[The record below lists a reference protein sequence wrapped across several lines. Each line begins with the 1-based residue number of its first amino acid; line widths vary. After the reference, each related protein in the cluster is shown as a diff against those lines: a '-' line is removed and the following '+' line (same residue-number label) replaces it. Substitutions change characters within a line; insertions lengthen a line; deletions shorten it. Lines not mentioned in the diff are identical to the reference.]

1 MNSLIRHKGWTW
13 GFRTT
18 ILLYF
23 VVLIV
28 LPILGVYYNSFSL
41 GIGSFV
47 ESIMD
52 PIAWKS
58 VILTLKLAVIATL
71 INVLLGTM
79 IAWVLIR
86 YKFPGKA
93 LLNSLVDL
101 PFALPTAVGGLM
113 ILLLL
118 GPGSL
123 IGGLAESLGF
133 EIVFHQPAIV
143 IAMVFVTFPFVI
155 RAVQPLLEELDA
167 SEEEAAYTM
176 GAKPSRVFLQVIL
189 PSMTPG
195 MIGGGMLA
203 FSRALAEFGAV
214 VLVAGNIPGR
224 TLVSSVFIFGEV
236 ESDNPVG
243 AAAVSIILLTLSFL
257 ILWLISLLQMRGE
270 DHEKTLDYTDV
281 SRILPADCRA
291 TG

>member
-189 PSMTPG
+189 PSMSPG
-195 MIGGGMLA
+195 MIGGGCWP
-203 FSRALAEFGAV
+203 S
-214 VLVAGNIPGR
+214 PGR
-224 TLVSSVFIFGEV
+224 SLNSERLCWWRAIFRGGRWCLRYLFSAKLRV
-236 ESDNPVG
+236 
-243 AAAVSIILLTLSFL
+243 IIRWGPQRSRSF
-257 ILWLISLLQMRGE
+257 S
-270 DHEKTLDYTDV
+270 
-281 SRILPADCRA
+281 
-291 TG
+291 

>member
-13 GFRTT
+13 GFRSTVV
-18 ILLYF
+18 LYF
-23 VVLIV
+23 VILIV
-28 LPILGVYYNSFSL
+28 LPILGVYYNSFSSGL
-41 GIGSFV
+41 GSFT
-47 ESIMD
+47 ESVSD

-58 VILTLKLAVIATL
+58 VLLTLKLAVIAALT
-71 INVLLGTM
+71 NVLLGTM

-86 YKFPGKA
+86 YKFRGRA

-133 EIVFHQPAIV
+133 TIVFHQPAIV

-176 GAKPSRVFLQVIL
+176 GAKPSRVFFQVIL
-189 PSMTPG
+189 PSMAHG

-236 ESDNPVG
+236 ESDNPAG

-257 ILWLISLLQMRGE
+257 ILWLISLMQMRGRR
-270 DHEKTLDYTDV
+270 
-281 SRILPADCRA
+281 S
-291 TG
+291 

>member
-1 MNSLIRHKGWTW
+1 MNSLLRHKGWTW

-28 LPILGVYYNSFSL
+28 LPILGVYYNSFTL
-41 GIGSFV
+41 GFANFV
-47 ESIMD
+47 ESISD

-58 VILTLKLAVIATL
+58 VLLTLKLAIIATF

-86 YKFPGKA
+86 YHFPGKA

-123 IGGLAESLGF
+123 IGKAAESLGF

-155 RAVQPLLEELDA
+155 RAVQPLLEELDP

-176 GAKPSRVFLQVIL
+176 GAKGTKVFTHVIL
-189 PSMTPG
+189 PSMAPG
-195 MIGGGMLA
+195 MISGGMLA

-236 ESDNPVG
+236 ESDNPVS
-243 AAAVSIILLTLSFL
+243 AAAVSVILLTLSFL
-257 ILWLISLLQMRGE
+257 ILWLINMLQMRGRR
-270 DHEKTLDYTDV
+270 
-281 SRILPADCRA
+281 S
-291 TG
+291 

>member
-1 MNSLIRHKGWTW
+1 MKILVSIPTGYPEVGGQKSLNSLLRHKGWTW

-41 GIGSFV
+41 GFGNFV
-47 ESIMD
+47 ESVSD

-58 VILTLKLAVIATL
+58 VLLTLKLAIIATL

-86 YKFPGKA
+86 YQFAGKA

-123 IGGLAESLGF
+123 IGKAAEALGF

-155 RAVQPLLEELDA
+155 RAVQPLLEELDP

-176 GAKPSRVFLQVIL
+176 GAKGARVFWQVIL
-189 PSMTPG
+189 PSMAPG
-195 MIGGGMLA
+195 MISGGMLA

-236 ESDNPVG
+236 ESDNPVS
-243 AAAVSIILLTLSFL
+243 AAAVSVILLTLSFL
-257 ILWLISLLQMRGE
+257 ILWLINMLQMRGRR
-270 DHEKTLDYTDV
+270 
-281 SRILPADCRA
+281 S
-291 TG
+291 

>member
-1 MNSLIRHKGWTW
+1 MNALLRHKGWTY
-13 GFRTT
+13 GFRTS

-23 VVLIV
+23 IALIV

-41 GIGSFV
+41 GFGNFV
-47 ESIMD
+47 DTITD

-58 VILTLKLAVIATL
+58 VLLTLKLAVIATL
-71 INVLLGTM
+71 INVLVGTV

-118 GPGSL
+118 GPGS
-123 IGGLAESLGF
+123 IVGELAERLGF

-155 RAVQPLLEELDA
+155 RAVQPLLEELDP

-176 GAKPSRVFLQVIL
+176 GAKRSRVFLQVIL
-189 PSMTPG
+189 PNMFPG
-195 MIGGGMLA
+195 MISGGMLA

-224 TLVSSVFIFGEV
+224 TLVSSVFIYGEV

-243 AAAVSIILLTLSFL
+243 AAAVSILLLTLSFA
-257 ILWLISLLQMRGE
+257 ILWLINVLQMRG
-270 DHEKTLDYTDV
+270 
-281 SRILPADCRA
+281 RRA
-291 TG
+291 